1 MRDIEGLLE
10 LNKSEGIYIDIGTDV
25 YLEIQGVTFSV
36 TSVFIGLLKDEF
48 MLITLPKKYKSVQSK
63 LYPGNKMVVKYLYEG
78 SVFAFQSSVIEM
90 ITTPIRALALEYPKV
105 VQKRELRR
113 NRRRQVVIPGRVEA
127 KKMSFPVMVSD
138 ISKVG
143 CQFVFQH
150 NITFREGDALRL
162 YCNFPGCP
170 GEVGS
175 LAFVRNIRR
184 ESGTLSIGAKFK
196 DSTDEFITPLLHFI
210 FSIEDFV

>member
-162 YCNFPGCP
+162 YCNFPGCS